1 MKRIAPILC
10 ALLLLLGCTGI
21 GALAAQPEVPYVCDT
36 VPLLTDGA
44 WEELNLQAEQIAAEY
59 QCAVYFVTVE
69 DYTEYGSGSI
79 YQVAKDIYRDNDLGW
94 GSDRDGIMLLLSMDG
109 RDSALIAY
117 GYGNTAFTDY
127 GKEYLEKEFLDDFAD
142 DDWEHGC
149 RDYLTT
155 CADLLKQ
162 ARSGQPL
169 DRGARV
175 SAVQAL
181 LVSLVLGFL
190 LAWVICWIWKT
201 IAAKKVAQ
209 ASQAQAYLTRELY
222 DRMNRMNHLYQQGY
236 TQLYGETGELVDDA
250 AAIAYL
256 EDNEYISANHILLM
270 TVDSATGEAL
280 DEETVAAQEK
290 KAKEI
295 AAELQAIDDPQ
306 LLLARFAELK
316 EEYCEDTGKV
326 SYPDGYTFTPG
337 TMVTEFEDT
346 CNALEDYQV
355 SDPVLTSYGY
365 HVIIRLPLDPDRI
378 VEYSNEGTPLTAR
391 SLAANAEYA
400 SRMDAQYEK
409 TSFEYVPGFS
419 FSIKDFLK

>member
-10 ALLLLLGCTGI
+10 VLLLLLGCTGI

-44 WEELNLQAEQIAAEY
+44 REELNLQAEQIAAEY

-109 RDSALIAY
+109 RDYALIAY

-127 GKEYLEKEFLDDFAD
+127 GKEYLEKQCLDDFAD

-209 ASQAQAYLTRELY
+209 ASQAQAYLTREGLQITGRRDLY
-222 DRMNRMNHLYQQGY
+222 THTTQTRRKIEKSGSSGGTSVDR
-236 TQLYGETGELVDDA
+236 D
-250 AAIAYL
+250 
-256 EDNEYISANHILLM
+256 
-270 TVDSATGEAL
+270 
-280 DEETVAAQEK
+280 
-290 KAKEI
+290 
-295 AAELQAIDDPQ
+295 
-306 LLLARFAELK
+306 
-316 EEYCEDTGKV
+316 
-326 SYPDGYTFTPG
+326 
-337 TMVTEFEDT
+337 
-346 CNALEDYQV
+346 
-355 SDPVLTSYGY
+355 
-365 HVIIRLPLDPDRI
+365 
-378 VEYSNEGTPLTAR
+378 
-391 SLAANAEYA
+391 
-400 SRMDAQYEK
+400 
-409 TSFEYVPGFS
+409 GFS
-419 FSIKDFLK
+419 GKSGKF